1 MGEGGRE
8 GRRPWHGATSVH
20 DLDVLLVVLSTDPRM
35 VLCIDVADGDAAD
48 RGGII
53 EVRPSE
59 TVMFRHGILF
69 DAVKKRSG
77 LNVRMYESYRGSDA
91 HAILDA
97 LDKEYHLDTPWFTPA
112 RWIEGHGVDF

>member
-1 MGEGGRE
+1 M
-8 GRRPWHGATSVH
+8 
-20 DLDVLLVVLSTDPRM
+20 DLLLVVLSTDPRM

-53 EVRPSE
+53 VVRPSE

-112 RWIEGHGVDF
+112 RWLEGHGVDF